1 MDIILYI
8 IAGGATGALVSYFIV
23 SSRMEVI
30 RHRELL
36 KKSEEQLVLREQ
48 IATLNARLEAEKA
61 SLKSAQDAMLEKF
74 NSAAAVA
81 LGQNSEQFLKLAK
94 TQFEAHKNEAGSDL
108 DQRRKAINE
117 MLTPLKEVL
126 DKYNAKV
133 EELGSTSNLTFGQ
146 VKEMLSNLQITSS
159 GLQKETN
166 NLASALK
173 NPQTR
178 GRWGEI
184 TLRNLV
190 ELTGMLDH
198 CDFNEQVYREGEED
212 TIKPDMI
219 INLPED
225 RHVVVDSKVPLKAF
239 MDAIDSKDE
248 KSRMELFSAHSK
260 AVRSRMNELSKK
272 NYWQQFRDTLDLV
285 VLFIPVESALNAA
298 LINDKDLFQDALTKK
313 IILASPSTLFIILK
327 SYAVS
332 WQQHNVSVNAVE
344 IMELSRELH
353 QRLIKFSDH
362 LGNIGSGLKEAVR
375 SYNDAVGSYEGRLLV
390 TGRKLEEL
398 DAKSN
403 KENLRKIEPV
413 DDTMRGLPK
422 SE

>member
-23 SSRMEVI
+23 RSRMEVI

-48 IATLNARLEAEKA
+48 IATLNARLEAEKV

-108 DQRRKAINE
+108 DQRRKAITE
-117 MLTPLKEVL
+117 MLTPLREVL

-362 LGNIGSGLKEAVR
+362 LGSIGSGLKEAVR
-375 SYNDAVGSYEGRLLV
+375 SYNDAIGSYEGRLLV

>member
-1 MDIILYI
+1 MEIILYI
-8 IAGGATGALVSYFIV
+8 AAGMAIGSVVAWFVAKSKLTSEHH
-23 SSRMEVI
+23 S
-30 RHRELL
+30 ELL
-36 KKSEEQLVLREQ
+36 KKNDELSSLREQ
-48 IATLNARLEAEKA
+48 IASLNAKLEAEKA
-61 SLKSAQDAMLEKF
+61 SLKTAQEAMLERF
-74 NSAAAVA
+74 SSAAAAA

-94 TQFEAHKNEAGSDL
+94 TQFEAHKNDAGTDL
-108 DQRRKAINE
+108 DMRKKAITD
-117 MLTPLKEVL
+117 MLGPLKEVL

-133 EELGSTSNLTFGQ
+133 EELGTKSNTTFGQ
-146 VKEMLSNLQITSS
+146 VTEMLSNLQKTST

-198 CDFNEQVYREGEED
+198 CDFSEQVYREGEEE

-219 INLPED
+219 VNLPDD
-225 RHVVVDSKVPLKAF
+225 RHVIVDSKVPLKAF
-239 MDAIDSKDE
+239 MDAIDATDD
-248 KSRMELFSAHSK
+248 KSRADLFTAHSK
-260 AVRSRMNELSKK
+260 AVRYRMNELSRK
-272 NYWQQFRDTLDLV
+272 NYWTQFKDTLDLV
-285 VLFIPVESALNAA
+285 VLFVPVESALNAA
-298 LINDKDLFQDALTKK
+298 LLNDKDLFQDALNKK

-332 WQQHNVSVNAVE
+332 WQQHNVSVNATE

-362 LGNIGSGLKEAVR
+362 LGNIGSGLKEAVK
-375 SYNDAVGSYEGRLLV
+375 SYNEAIGSYEGRLLV

-403 KENLRKIEPV
+403 KENLKKIDQV
-413 DDTMRGLPK
+413 DDSMRGLLPLT
-422 SE
+422 